1 MDCFESKRPNY
12 NEDYHEHIQFD
23 EGIITV
29 VEYSFKET
37 WQLLEI
43 GVN

>member
-1 MDCFESKRPNY
+1 MDCFESKRLNY
-12 NEDYHEHIQFD
+12 NASYHEQIQFD